1 MKDNLEKQRYELE
14 VDGNIVFANYRREN
28 GVLHLLYVE
37 ASPALRGTGTANQ
50 LLLDI
55 MALARSRGEK
65 VNPICGYAAAW
76 LRKNQ
81 KDFGDLVVGG

>member
-1 MKDNLEKQRYELE
+1 MRDNPEKQRYELE
-14 VDGNIVFANYRREN
+14 VDGHTVFANYRREGN
-28 GVLHLLYVE
+28 VLHILYVE
-37 ASPALRGTGTANQ
+37 SPPVLRGTGAANQ

-55 MALARSRGEK
+55 MTLARTNGEK

-81 KDFGDLVVGG
+81 KDFGDLVTS